1 MSDPVDIPPPRR
13 KRARKTL
20 SSKAPALGSPDES
33 EALVDWDKQFDQ
45 ASADPLPDYEHR
57 HEERS
62 HRFEF
67 LKNPLADKRL
77 LVLAGVLICLL
88 VGWFAGLPVYRE
100 VKVWR
105 ALELMSE
112 GQEEADNG
120 NVPKAMD
127 LMRKAVLM
135 APTNEEVFRVV
146 RLFNAGLG
154 DVSSLAALQ
163 QKMVNGEADPEE
175 LVVLAEQSLKAGQTV
190 LVNSALSLL
199 DDHKS
204 ARKTILEMKVLDSEG
219 SGEGAFQLARK
230 TVPTLSPK
238 EANKLILATAEMLLF
253 KEVEGSRKI
262 LGPLV
267 ARKDHVG
274 IAAIRLLARQQLW
287 LASSGNAEGIGEV
300 AVALSKHPL
309 ATTNDKL
316 LEADLRIAIDPAQKQ
331 RVVSAL
337 ASAFNNPKL
346 DGAIDFARWLNR
358 RQAHPEAI
366 EFIGRERAL
375 GDAEWLLV
383 YLDAHAALERWSDV
397 FSMLDAET
405 VVGLSDSIRLMFLAR
420 AAEESGD
427 AVGAD
432 QSWREMQRTL
442 MYEKPEVASFVAN
455 YTTRIGQLDQA
466 FKAFQ
471 TMSKHRET
479 SLQGYLGMIRTWPS
493 DAPLEDLVD
502 LYKEFLGNFPNIGEA
517 RVDLAY
523 LQLLTG
529 QDLQNAA
536 DESLKIFLKE
546 PNSLATLS
554 VAALGRLKT
563 GSPQSAAMLYE
574 GKSIP
579 WGDVPPQWRVIRVAV
594 LVGNGQAEE
603 ASHLA
608 ASIKVEKL
616 RPQEQELLKSVEAGF
631 SAPLNP

>member
-13 KRARKTL
+13 KRTRKP
-20 SSKAPALGSPDES
+20 PASNAAASGFPDES
-33 EALVDWDKQFDQ
+33 GAMDDWVKPLDQ
-45 ASADPLPDYEHR
+45 APVDQLPDYEHR
-57 HEERS
+57 QEERR
-62 HRFEF
+62 HHFEF
-67 LKNPLADKRL
+67 LKIPFADKRL
-77 LVLAGVLICLL
+77 IVLVGVLICLL
-88 VGWFAGLPVYRE
+88 VGWFAGLPIYRQ

-105 ALELMSE
+105 ALELMAAC
-112 GQEEADNG
+112 QEEADNG

-135 APTNEEVFRVV
+135 APTNEEVFRLV

-154 DVSSLAALQ
+154 DVPSLAALQ

-175 LVVLAEQSLKAGQTV
+175 LLVLAEQSLNTGQTI
-190 LVNSALSLL
+190 LVNSILNLL

-204 ARKTILEMKVLDSEG
+204 ARKTILEMKILESEG
-219 SGEGAFQLARK
+219 SVEGAFQLARK
-230 TVPTLSPK
+230 TLPTLSPI

-262 LGPLV
+262 VSPLV

-287 LASSGNAEGIGEV
+287 LASSGNAEGISEV
-300 AVALSKHPL
+300 AIALSKHPL

-331 RVVSAL
+331 RVISAL
-337 ASAFNNPKL
+337 ASAFNNPKI

-358 RQAHPEAI
+358 CQAHSEAI

-432 QSWREMQRTL
+432 QAWREMQRTL

-455 YTTRIGQLDQA
+455 YTARIGQFDQA
-466 FKAFQ
+466 FKAF
-471 TMSKHRET
+471 TSMSKHRET
-479 SLQGYLGMIRTWPS
+479 SLQGYLGMIRTWPA

-574 GKSIP
+574 GKSIS
-579 WGDVPPQWRVIRVAV
+579 WGDAPPQWKVIRVAV
-594 LVGNGQAEE
+594 LAGNGKTDE
-603 ASHLA
+603 ASRLA
-608 ASIKVEKL
+608 ASIKGEKL
-616 RPQEQELLKSVEAGF
+616 RPREQELLQSVEADF

>member
-33 EALVDWDKQFDQ
+33 EALVDGDKQFDQ

-267 ARKDHVG
+267 ARKDQVG

-366 EFIGRERAL
+366 EFIGR
-375 GDAEWLLV
+375 
-383 YLDAHAALERWSDV
+383 
-397 FSMLDAET
+397 
-405 VVGLSDSIRLMFLAR
+405 
-420 AAEESGD
+420 
-427 AVGAD
+427 
-432 QSWREMQRTL
+432 
-442 MYEKPEVASFVAN
+442 
-455 YTTRIGQLDQA
+455 
-466 FKAFQ
+466 
-471 TMSKHRET
+471 
-479 SLQGYLGMIRTWPS
+479 
-493 DAPLEDLVD
+493 
-502 LYKEFLGNFPNIGEA
+502 
-517 RVDLAY
+517 
-523 LQLLTG
+523 
-529 QDLQNAA
+529 
-536 DESLKIFLKE
+536 
-546 PNSLATLS
+546 
-554 VAALGRLKT
+554 
-563 GSPQSAAMLYE
+563 
-574 GKSIP
+574 
-579 WGDVPPQWRVIRVAV
+579 
-594 LVGNGQAEE
+594 
-603 ASHLA
+603 
-608 ASIKVEKL
+608 
-616 RPQEQELLKSVEAGF
+616 
-631 SAPLNP
+631 